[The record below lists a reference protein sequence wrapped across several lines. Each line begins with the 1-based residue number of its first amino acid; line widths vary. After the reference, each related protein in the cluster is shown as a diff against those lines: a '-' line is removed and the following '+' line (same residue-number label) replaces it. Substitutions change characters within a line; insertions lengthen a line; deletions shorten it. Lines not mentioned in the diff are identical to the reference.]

1 MQEKPSCFKKIFSG
15 RRRET
20 VVVCPFFAPRNRV
33 ICPVPFPAGPL
44 PGFPLPGRKEARCRG
59 RTAPFLRGD
68 SGQCWFI
75 QKGRGRFAEELA
87 IFIVDY
93 SQKQST
99 GGFPRQSEDC
109 LGMTGNR
116 GLVRNDSVYF
126 VDTLSKKRAAF
137 AAL

>member
-1 MQEKPSCFKKIFSG
+1 MDALPHFSVATVGSVGSYKKG
-15 RRRET
+15 
-20 VVVCPFFAPRNRV
+20 
-33 ICPVPFPAGPL
+33 G
-44 PGFPLPGRKEARCRG
+44 
-59 RTAPFLRGD
+59 
-68 SGQCWFI
+68 
-75 QKGRGRFAEELA
+75 GRFAEELA